1 MPAAKRSGKAADSEP
16 KPKKMKAIELA
27 PVPPELSVNAE
38 LQTKLT
44 KCDDIILQKWPVG
57 MLTGQATDASG
68 VPIYDLRK
76 AKAALDTGRKY
87 TASIPYFWLNLKF
100 EMQPGVPRYGCRIDN
115 LESHYFSSPAHLKY
129 PLKVLVL
136 DGEYPHECI
145 GALNPVDPAEMRD
158 ALRQAVARAI
168 ESKQSASVLSDWKEV
183 LMSTVVE
190 FQARDV
196 QNQDFDEILGDLL
209 QAFPTTIL
217 INFVR
222 RVG

>member
-1 MPAAKRSGKAADSEP
+1 MSKRSKAADSEP
-16 KPKKMKAIELA
+16 KSKKMKAIELP

-38 LQTKLT
+38 LQAKLAQ
-44 KCDDIILQKWPVG
+44 CDDIILQKWPVG
-57 MLTGQATDASG
+57 LLTGQASDASG
-68 VPIYDLRK
+68 VPIYDSRK

-87 TASIPYFWLNLKF
+87 TASVPFFWLNLKF
-100 EMQPGVPRYGCRIDN
+100 EMQPGVPRYACRIDN

-168 ESKQSASVLSDWKEV
+168 ETKQSASILSDWKEV

-190 FQARDV
+190 FQALDV
-196 QNQDFDEILGDLL
+196 QNQNFLAFEGQFLQPLL
-209 QAFPTTIL
+209 F
-217 INFVR
+217 
-222 RVG
+222 